1 MDPMQLDT
9 EPKSSPKVI
18 TEFYYFPSSDRI
30 LTQKKKKRVKR
41 NKIIASYICKVM
53 IKTLDNFFFLS
64 FFPLNNFN
72 NYLLSHVVYF
82 FFNLFSTL
90 PFFII
95 FHFSSQ
101 VILFCFFLFLF
112 LGGVGQYVNCYIIF
126 RIQ

>member
-1 MDPMQLDT
+1 MDPVQLNT
-9 EPKSSPKVI
+9 EPKSSSKVI
-18 TEFYYFPSSDRI
+18 VELNYFPSFNRI
-30 LTQKKKKRVKR
+30 LTQEKKAKR
-41 NKIIASYICKVM
+41 NKIIASSICKVM

-112 LGGVGQYVNCYIIF
+112 FSFSFFGWGWPIC
-126 RIQ
+126 